1 MVPGDTWQVAA
12 CRWLNGNQNIWLLGP
27 VGVSKSITM
36 LNMFLDWCGFQF
48 PSWLLWLTLLFPLD
62 LDPLW
67 DVRHVSLT
75 KFCCRIDSVQ
85 IAVPRMGWLPDDTT
99 CFPTFGS
106 MVAVVGTVLSVDTP
120 KCWVFCGV
128 CDTYQCS
135 HASLMWRIWH
145 THTHTKPNFL
155 KGIDEHTSMH
165 ECWTIKDFST
175 SPATSLWPID
185 QSRKE
190 RRH

>member
-145 THTHTKPNFL
+145 THTHKTQL
-155 KGIDEHTSMH
+155 
-165 ECWTIKDFST
+165 
-175 SPATSLWPID
+175 L
-185 QSRKE
+185 E
-190 RRH
+190 RHWWAHKHAWMLDH